1 MSRVPA
7 NISDNEDRL
16 TLELVADLCKDYGAQ
31 WSDEKPI
38 VKAAKETS
46 NDAIGSAEGKRTGN
60 RARQAHTYRNR
71 AASCDCCMSDMVLA
85 TASTAA

>member
-1 MSRVPA
+1 MPA
-7 NISDNEDRL
+7 IISGNEGRL
-16 TLELVADLCKDYGAQ
+16 TPEVIADFSKDYGAQ
-31 WSDEKPI
+31 WSDKKPTA
-38 VKAAKETS
+38 KAAKET
-46 NDAIGSAEGKRTGN
+46 NNYAIGSAEGKRTGN